1 MNKEEKQLSS
11 RLVYQGKILDL
22 RLDSVALPDGSEAKR
37 EYVCHNGGSAV
48 LAVDNDE
55 NIYLVSQYRYAYR
68 EEILEIPAG
77 KIEKGEDPSKTS
89 IRELVEET
97 GLIVDEVTPYGVI
110 YPTPGYTNEKI
121 YVYKAHVEHKGE
133 RHLDEGEFLDV
144 IIMPLQEAY
153 KKVLDGLIKDG
164 KTVYAIMRYV
174 AEKAKS

>member
-1 MNKEEKQLSS
+1 MNKEEKQLTSN
-11 RLVYQGKILDL
+11 LIYKGKILDL
-22 RLDSVALPDGSEAKR
+22 RVDSVSLPDRTESKR
-37 EYVCHNGGSAV
+37 EYVCHNGGAAI

-55 NIYLVSQYRYAYR
+55 NIYLVSQYRYAYH

-77 KIEKGEDPSKTS
+77 KIEKDEDPYQTA
-89 IRELVEET
+89 IRELTEET
-97 GLIVDEVTPYGVI
+97 GLIVDELIPYGVI

-121 YVYKAHVEHKGE
+121 HVYKAHVEHKGE

-144 IIMPLQEAY
+144 IKMPIQEAY